1 MADTVQE
8 QIERE
13 RRFASDVSHE
23 LRTPLTAM
31 MASVQIARRRV
42 SDPVAVERALDDLDE
57 RGEAFRD
64 LVLDL
69 LEISR
74 IDAGVADMVREPVV
88 VEDLVRAVLTVNG
101 DTDVPV
107 CVEPGTTTEVQGDKR
122 RLGQVLQNL
131 LENAARY
138 GGGATQVGI
147 ASEDGMVVITVDD
160 DGPGVPAHE
169 KTHIF
174 NRFAH
179 GRTATASGEGSG
191 LGLALVSEHVKLH
204 RGSISVGTSP
214 SGGARF
220 RVALP
225 VDLERSAV
233 VGGVHPVRR
242 SIAVVVRSSWRRP
255 RGPAVCPTRDH
266 AERSD
271 PADVA
276 LPAGRAGPSH
286 RPSGAAWHPRR
297 RVLPRRH
304 HRAPGPGRA
313 EHR

>member
-1 MADTVQE
+1 VGWFVSRQVLRPVRTMANTAEEIADGDLSARLDALGDPELEPLQRSFNHMADTVQE

-88 VEDLVRAVLTVNG
+88 VEDLVRAVLAVNG
-101 DTDVPV
+101 DEDVPV
-107 CVEPGTTTEVQGDKR
+107 CVEPGTATEVQGDKR

-131 LENAARY
+131 LENADRY

-147 ASEDGMVVITVDD
+147 ASQDGMVVITVDD
-160 DGPGVPAHE
+160 DGPGVPDHE

-174 NRFAH
+174 NRFAR
-179 GRTATASGEGSG
+179 GRTATGSSEGSG

-204 RGSISVGTSP
+204 RGSISVGASP

-225 VDLERSAV
+225 VDPGDPPPS
-233 VGGVHPVRR
+233 
-242 SIAVVVRSSWRRP
+242 VRS
-255 RGPAVCPTRDH
+255 TR
-266 AERSD
+266 
-271 PADVA
+271 
-276 LPAGRAGPSH
+276 
-286 RPSGAAWHPRR
+286 
-297 RVLPRRH
+297 
-304 HRAPGPGRA
+304 
-313 EHR
+313 